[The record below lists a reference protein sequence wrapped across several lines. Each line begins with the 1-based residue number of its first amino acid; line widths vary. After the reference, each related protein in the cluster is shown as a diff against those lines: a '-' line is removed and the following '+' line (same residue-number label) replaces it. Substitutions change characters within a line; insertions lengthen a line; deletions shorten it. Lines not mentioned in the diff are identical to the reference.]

1 VRDVCVIGGGSAGTY
16 AAVQLK
22 SFGKSVV
29 VLEKLGRLGGHAQTI
44 FVNNVPIDIGVQ
56 AFDGDNPLV
65 ASYAAQLGVP
75 LAPLSFTSGLPPAAN
90 VDFHTGASVAI
101 PPLDPV
107 AFGTAFGTYFQI
119 LQTQFPYLDSG
130 FNLPNPVPPDL
141 LLSFGDFATKYGL
154 DPIVMTAFQFGQGI
168 GDLLK
173 TPALYVLK
181 LFSLTTAGA
190 IATNAFL
197 HVPTGNATLYD
208 AAAGFLGADVIVDAH
223 VVAAARRPGVVEVL
237 VETPNGPV
245 VVQAGKLVVAIP
257 PTLLNLA
264 PLIPDVQEISLFD
277 QFHANYYATSLVQVN
292 GLPPY
297 VGINAVA
304 ANTRDNLPVLPGL
317 YGLEVT
323 ALPGYYVA
331 LYGSTCWIPDE
342 IVKADIVK
350 SVNRLGTSGT
360 FPGASFGSFITFS
373 SHAPFEMM
381 VSTSDI
387 AGGFYS
393 RLNALQGHRSTYYT
407 GAAFQTNDSS
417 LIWRFTAELLPQL
430 LA

>member
-22 SFGKSVV
+22 TLGKSVV
-29 VLEKLGRLGGHAQTI
+29 VFEKQGRLGGHAQTI
-44 FVNNVPIDIGVQ
+44 VVNNVPIDIGVQ

-65 ASYAAQLGVP
+65 APYAAQLGVP
-75 LAPLSFTSGLPPAAN
+75 LVPTSFTGGLPPAN
-90 VDFHTGASVAI
+90 VDFRTGAAVTL
-101 PPLDPV
+101 PPLNPV
-107 AFGTAFGTYFQI
+107 AFGTAFGTYLQI

-154 DPIVMTAFQFGQGI
+154 DPIVSTAFQFGQGL
-168 GDLLK
+168 GDFLND
-173 TPALYVLK
+173 AAIYVLK
-181 LFSLTTAGA
+181 NFSLTTAGA
-190 IATNAFL
+190 IATNAFVT
-197 HVPTGNATLYD
+197 VPTGTATLYD
-208 AAAGFLGADVIVDAH
+208 AAARFLGGDAIVNSL
-223 VVAAARRPGVVEVL
+223 VVAAKRGPGGVEVF

-245 VVQAGKLVVAIP
+245 VVQAGKLVVAFP
-257 PTLLNLA
+257 PTLLNLL
-264 PLIPDVQEISLFD
+264 PLIPDVREISLFD
-277 QFHANYYATSLVQVN
+277 QFRANYYATSLVQVN
-292 GLPPY
+292 GLPPFTG
-297 VGINAVA
+297 VNNVA

-317 YGLEVT
+317 YVLEPTGVE
-323 ALPGYYVA
+323 GYYSA
-331 LYGSTCWIPDE
+331 LYGSAFWLPDDV
-342 IVKADIVK
+342 VKADIVK
-350 SVNRLGTSGT
+350 SINRLSAT
-360 FPGASFGSFITFS
+360 FPGASFGSFTTFS

-381 VSTSDI
+381 VSASDI

-393 RLNALQGHRSTYYT
+393 RLNALQGHNSTYYT